1 MVGGRFME
9 DIEVAFIIIKHPSLK
24 TSLFSFDAVLCMEA
38 GGSVLDQGE
47 DIANL
52 LSSSATQRKHKSV
65 MSVF

>member
-1 MVGGRFME
+1 ME
-9 DIEVAFIIIKHPSLK
+9 DIEVAFNIIIQID
-24 TSLFSFDAVLCMEA
+24 TSSFRFDAVLCMEA
-38 GGSVLDQGE
+38 GGSVLDQEE